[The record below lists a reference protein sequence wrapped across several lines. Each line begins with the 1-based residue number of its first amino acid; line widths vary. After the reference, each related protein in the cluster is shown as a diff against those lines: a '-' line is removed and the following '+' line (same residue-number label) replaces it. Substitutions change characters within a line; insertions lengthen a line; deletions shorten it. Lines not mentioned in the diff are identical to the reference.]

1 MRPINSP
8 FCDKGK
14 MHASEEENISREIS
28 FNTFLQAFA
37 NKIEERKIDIRVVNF
52 IGINFNCI
60 VTMIIE
66 DRIKRGLNS
75 IKIILS
81 RSDVLQI

>member
-8 FCDKGK
+8 FCDKCK

-37 NKIEERKIDIRVVNF
+37 NKIEEHKIDVRVVDF
-52 IGINFNCI
+52 IGTGWD
-60 VTMIIE
+60 VT
-66 DRIKRGLNS
+66 
-75 IKIILS
+75 
-81 RSDVLQI
+81 